1 MLIKWKKLFLNK
13 NLISCSLDKTI
24 KIWEENKYNYQNII
38 TLTDEGGI
46 HSILWL
52 EDKNILISCGEQGV
66 KFWNLNKYEFTIN
79 FEDIII
85 KSNNNICRINE
96 DKIILL
102 EKIQLK

>member
-24 KIWEENKYNYQNII
+24 KIWEKNKYNYQNII

-66 KFWNLNKYEFTIN
+66 KFWNLNQYEFTIN

-85 KSNNNICRINE
+85 NGK
-96 DKIILL
+96 
-102 EKIQLK
+102 